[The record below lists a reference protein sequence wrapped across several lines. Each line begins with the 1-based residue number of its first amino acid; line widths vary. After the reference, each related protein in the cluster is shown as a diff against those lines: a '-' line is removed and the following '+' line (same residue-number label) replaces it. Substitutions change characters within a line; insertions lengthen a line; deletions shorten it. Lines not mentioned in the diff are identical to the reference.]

1 MGGSLSHGCLV
12 PCNAVDHT
20 EHLFKPAQRAVA
32 VPSLPSGR
40 EESGCCLAWSIAKE
54 CADTVQSEQLLQL
67 HHQITL
73 QASYFQAKVLAMD
86 ATNGVLSGG
95 KADSMTRMGQLL
107 SRWALS
113 QQPPLLLHL
122 GVDLGM
128 LAPMNLPVSGTQ
140 AWHGPCAVGAK
151 LLMSSS
157 RRPGM
162 VHMSSAVK
170 EQLSAL
176 RFASMIL
183 GRSSSF
189 YLDAF
194 TEVLD
199 EEATT
204 PPLSSENGSE
214 KMRFEDFSAMLGKQ
228 VDLSRFGKGAAKTVR
243 QFYQE
248 VVEEENSYL
257 EVNGSLRRHV
267 ELVRISLRVRC
278 PWGKQRELRIKC
290 VVSPDGSRERN
301 RPLAM
306 ALRDGDTWRR
316 AVQRCFQNFGLE
328 PDLQQ
333 LCFSIDQQAYSYEET
348 VADSRTVPGIPTAYK
363 THKIVI
369 MVKNPSKAE
378 LSCLGLPE
386 GTDFT
391 TQGEEERHWTW
402 AEVTQAKGEEELL
415 RLLQLHGVDCS
426 DPRSFCELH
435 EEVYEKRLSRLQVV
449 SNELVRQVR
458 VVKVW
463 LCAFILNCKHV
474 LIVKTKQKEGGAAD
488 GHGLR
493 TLSMRMDAG
502 QDWEVALRD
511 ALWKRLGIPEQLQ
524 REELYCHLA
533 AQTQEVEYSRS
544 FPGLKTT
551 YDIFEVHCE
560 VLHPQDQRWQGIGL
574 PGALDFTYL
583 RKDQVAGQMEAV
595 VTRWSWCEASR
606 SITAAAASL
615 KLSSTEGD
623 DKGQVLPP
631 EILPVRGSS
640 ELLVSRVMEG
650 RAADWPR
657 ARRAAELI
665 RSPEYS
671 TRDFYN
677 DVVAAF
683 PELRLYSVV
692 RVNDRRNDLVM
703 STSANR
709 SGADEFQRTIGALF
723 CIFWLMRTHLD
734 GKECFCFGLNS
745 EWQSGMEELR
755 QLPEEE
761 TQFKRRMNFYTNAN
775 WGAIEDLFRGAGL
788 LRPEG
793 GHDTER
799 TLAMLVLMTI
809 HDIMKLDILRP
820 SVLAEEFCGYK
831 PGDVIGDHDL
841 ALSYV
846 LERCPEALPSFAGL
860 LPELQ
865 ESIRFTHCKLDYNMG
880 WLVQGEA
887 HPGALFRA
895 FRKVILS
902 HEKAR
907 SQLDVAFYFVYWF
920 ADLAGAEASPL
931 TGCEKFVLKFPL
943 HVLSSFIDSF
953 PVVWKLG
960 PHTETEVL
968 ENYLIWRWGSLPA
981 NLGPPPKGAGAIAKL
996 RLVLMAQGDSFEVMR
1011 QFKQLPKSDATIL
1024 SKELAITGC
1033 QGQHFLCDD
1042 SRESRGP
1049 AILVY
1054 YAPAL
1059 MQKAGRK
1066 DPLGALRILAEV
1078 LRKARVLWPLNERE
1092 AEKTVLVR
1100 IDVLKELEVSEILDP
1115 AGGAQFMLVRNSL
1128 HDGQVKLGFEHE
1140 GSSEVLRFGRDRFL
1154 PKPRHHSLPMPSF
1167 LSFATKSA

>member
-1 MGGSLSHGCLV
+1 
-12 PCNAVDHT
+12 
-20 EHLFKPAQRAVA
+20 
-32 VPSLPSGR
+32 
-40 EESGCCLAWSIAKE
+40 
-54 CADTVQSEQLLQL
+54 
-67 HHQITL
+67 
-73 QASYFQAKVLAMD
+73 
-86 ATNGVLSGG
+86 
-95 KADSMTRMGQLL
+95 
-107 SRWALS
+107 
-113 QQPPLLLHL
+113 
-122 GVDLGM
+122 
-128 LAPMNLPVSGTQ
+128 
-140 AWHGPCAVGAK
+140 
-151 LLMSSS
+151 
-157 RRPGM
+157 
-162 VHMSSAVK
+162 
-170 EQLSAL
+170 
-176 RFASMIL
+176 
-183 GRSSSF
+183 
-189 YLDAF
+189 
-194 TEVLD
+194 
-199 EEATT
+199 
-204 PPLSSENGSE
+204 
-214 KMRFEDFSAMLGKQ
+214 
-228 VDLSRFGKGAAKTVR
+228 
-243 QFYQE
+243 
-248 VVEEENSYL
+248 
-257 EVNGSLRRHV
+257 
-267 ELVRISLRVRC
+267 
-278 PWGKQRELRIKC
+278 
-290 VVSPDGSRERN
+290 
-301 RPLAM
+301 
-306 ALRDGDTWRR
+306 
-316 AVQRCFQNFGLE
+316 
-328 PDLQQ
+328 
-333 LCFSIDQQAYSYEET
+333 
-348 VADSRTVPGIPTAYK
+348 
-363 THKIVI
+363 
-369 MVKNPSKAE
+369 
-378 LSCLGLPE
+378 
-386 GTDFT
+386 
-391 TQGEEERHWTW
+391 
-402 AEVTQAKGEEELL
+402 
-415 RLLQLHGVDCS
+415 
-426 DPRSFCELH
+426 
-435 EEVYEKRLSRLQVV
+435 
-449 SNELVRQVR
+449 
-458 VVKVW
+458 
-463 LCAFILNCKHV
+463 
-474 LIVKTKQKEGGAAD
+474 
-488 GHGLR
+488 
-493 TLSMRMDAG
+493 
-502 QDWEVALRD
+502 
-511 ALWKRLGIPEQLQ
+511 
-524 REELYCHLA
+524 
-533 AQTQEVEYSRS
+533 
-544 FPGLKTT
+544 
-551 YDIFEVHCE
+551 
-560 VLHPQDQRWQGIGL
+560 
-574 PGALDFTYL
+574 
-583 RKDQVAGQMEAV
+583 
-595 VTRWSWCEASR
+595 
-606 SITAAAASL
+606 
-615 KLSSTEGD
+615 
-623 DKGQVLPP
+623 
-631 EILPVRGSS
+631 
-640 ELLVSRVMEG
+640 
-650 RAADWPR
+650 
-657 ARRAAELI
+657 
-665 RSPEYS
+665 
-671 TRDFYN
+671 
-677 DVVAAF
+677 
-683 PELRLYSVV
+683 
-692 RVNDRRNDLVM
+692 M

-1024 SKELAITGC
+1024 SKAQELAITGAVERSQGLTGVDVLGC

-1059 MQKAGRK
+1059 MQKAGR
-1066 DPLGALRILAEV
+1066 ILAEV

-1092 AEKTVLVR
+1092 AEPRQVIGAPNAVEEKTVLVR

-1115 AGGAQFMLVRNSL
+1115 AGGAMTSFSARSV
-1128 HDGQVKLGFEHE
+1128 
-1140 GSSEVLRFGRDRFL
+1140 SSGLCFG
-1154 PKPRHHSLPMPSF
+1154 
-1167 LSFATKSA
+1167 

>member
-1 MGGSLSHGCLV
+1 MGLVWLERPRRVPEGGFSFDLKVRVHSGFEEEDPEDPLVRLLRQPALCEIASDAVPEVAYAPGEVSDGRLTPARALGRALRDPKRCLV
-12 PCNAVDHT
+12 EFEEFRRGALMLFIRPMASYFMDAAELEALLQQAKRPAVQQELQKLLKQFQAAAEKPPAPEPAEPKAAEPKAAEPKAELRPTGPWEEITTFALDLGGMNSDIVVDVRLKGVEALPQENVTCDFKPDSFDLKVLNLEGHNYRFLRTNLEKDIVPGESSIRVKKNHVLVTLRKVKEKYGYESWMDLCAKGKRRSAAKDTTDPQDGLMSMMKDLYEDGDDNMKKIIGEAMYKARSGQSDPKDMTNLDNMVISSRGELRHEGLVLCDVSLPPESSWLLLYSNRTALIREDPSPYVETELQMEPGSFQLAVRVKVGPYTTAWTPINSSSWGFTPDYVEDGPPTLVQEQAVDHT

-391 TQGEEERHWTW
+391 TQLGDEERHWTW

-493 TLSMRMDAG
+493 TLSLRMDAG
-502 QDWEVALRD
+502 PDWEVALRD

-615 KLSSTEGD
+615 K
-623 DKGQVLPP
+623 
-631 EILPVRGSS
+631 R
-640 ELLVSRVMEG
+640 
-650 RAADWPR
+650 
-657 ARRAAELI
+657 
-665 RSPEYS
+665 
-671 TRDFYN
+671 
-677 DVVAAF
+677 
-683 PELRLYSVV
+683 
-692 RVNDRRNDLVM
+692 
-703 STSANR
+703 
-709 SGADEFQRTIGALF
+709 
-723 CIFWLMRTHLD
+723 
-734 GKECFCFGLNS
+734 
-745 EWQSGMEELR
+745 
-755 QLPEEE
+755 
-761 TQFKRRMNFYTNAN
+761 
-775 WGAIEDLFRGAGL
+775 
-788 LRPEG
+788 
-793 GHDTER
+793 
-799 TLAMLVLMTI
+799 
-809 HDIMKLDILRP
+809 
-820 SVLAEEFCGYK
+820 
-831 PGDVIGDHDL
+831 
-841 ALSYV
+841 
-846 LERCPEALPSFAGL
+846 
-860 LPELQ
+860 
-865 ESIRFTHCKLDYNMG
+865 
-880 WLVQGEA
+880 
-887 HPGALFRA
+887 
-895 FRKVILS
+895 
-902 HEKAR
+902 
-907 SQLDVAFYFVYWF
+907 
-920 ADLAGAEASPL
+920 
-931 TGCEKFVLKFPL
+931 
-943 HVLSSFIDSF
+943 
-953 PVVWKLG
+953 
-960 PHTETEVL
+960 
-968 ENYLIWRWGSLPA
+968 
-981 NLGPPPKGAGAIAKL
+981 
-996 RLVLMAQGDSFEVMR
+996 
-1011 QFKQLPKSDATIL
+1011 
-1024 SKELAITGC
+1024 
-1033 QGQHFLCDD
+1033 
-1042 SRESRGP
+1042 
-1049 AILVY
+1049 
-1054 YAPAL
+1054 
-1059 MQKAGRK
+1059 
-1066 DPLGALRILAEV
+1066 LGASLG
-1078 LRKARVLWPLNERE
+1078 RE
-1092 AEKTVLVR
+1092 EKQ
-1100 IDVLKELEVSEILDP
+1100 
-1115 AGGAQFMLVRNSL
+1115 G
-1128 HDGQVKLGFEHE
+1128 
-1140 GSSEVLRFGRDRFL
+1140 
-1154 PKPRHHSLPMPSF
+1154 
-1167 LSFATKSA
+1167 